1 MYITNKALCRVWA
14 ASHLLYAVASWA
26 EGDTASFTMDVK
38 LGDTPL
44 ELLQVTLNC
53 YEDGA
58 RSLSAQIP
66 PGDSRSFSIPVREG
80 VELTCLLGAKPIA
93 GQRLRFLGDGGSQLE
108 LTEQGC
114 LFSGVEPGHANF
126 CQITIETQATTLT
139 VYKKWIGAAEREAD
153 VEIHLHC
160 AAGPAAN
167 SGPDANP
174 KPGPQPGAQSDPEAD
189 RGPRLLNEDQPA
201 GWDLGIND
209 PAGLECDVL
218 EVERE
223 DFRADISDCQ
233 DLIIVPGANEEC
245 TMVNTKVVKM
255 IQMLNR
261 YGLVVM
267 ILVFLAAGMIATRK
281 MMP

>member
-1 MYITNKALCRVWA
+1 MTGWVRMAMKRVCRMLAASQLLCAVAGWA
-14 ASHLLYAVASWA
+14 A
-26 EGDTASFTMDVK
+26 GDSASFTVDVK

-44 ELLQVTLNC
+44 ELLQVTLVC

-58 RSLSAQIP
+58 RSLSANIP
-66 PGDSRSFSIPVREG
+66 PGDSRSFSIAVREG
-80 VELTCLLGAKPIA
+80 VELTCLLGALPIA
-93 GQRLRFLGDGGSQLE
+93 GQRLSFLGDGGSQVE
-108 LTEQGC
+108 LTEEGC
-114 LFSGVEPGHANF
+114 LFSGVKPGHANF
-126 CQITIETQATTLT
+126 CQITIESQQTSLT

-153 VEIHLHC
+153 AEVRLHC
-160 AAGPAAN
+160 AAGFAA
-167 SGPDANP
+167 DA
-174 KPGPQPGAQSDPEAD
+174 
-189 RGPRLLNEDQPA
+189 GPRLVNQDKPG
-201 GWDLGIND
+201 GWDLEITAADGI
-209 PAGLECDVL
+209 ECDVF

-233 DLIIVPGANEEC
+233 DLIIVPGASEEC

-267 ILVFLAAGMIATRK
+267 ILVFMAAGMIAARK